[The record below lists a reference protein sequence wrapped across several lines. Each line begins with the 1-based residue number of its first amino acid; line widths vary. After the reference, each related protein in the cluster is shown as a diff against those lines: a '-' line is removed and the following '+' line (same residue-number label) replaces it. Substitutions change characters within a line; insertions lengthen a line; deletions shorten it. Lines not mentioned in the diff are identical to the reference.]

1 MILSPACTSRL
12 ALLVPSK
19 DFECRLA
26 RCTQA
31 GLVTILCL
39 DSACNVL
46 ILLYLTFLLAS
57 GEGGPETLLG
67 SLKVTQQLE
76 DKKSKLSRFKD
87 KLDQGPGASPPSFPS
102 SCALAFLP
110 VTQEKCI

>member
-12 ALLVPSK
+12 AFLVPSK
-19 DFECRLA
+19 DLECRLT
-26 RCTQA
+26 RCTQT

-39 DSACNVL
+39 DSACQVL
-46 ILLYLTFLLAS
+46 ILLYLTFLLAA

-76 DKKSKLSRFKD
+76 
-87 KLDQGPGASPPSFPS
+87 
-102 SCALAFLP
+102 
-110 VTQEKCI
+110 EE

>member
-1 MILSPACTSRL
+1 MH
-12 ALLVPSK
+12 PSWP
-19 DFECRLA
+19 CNHPVS
-26 RCTQA
+26 
-31 GLVTILCL
+31 GLC
-39 DSACNVL
+39 SQRS
-46 ILLYLTFLLAS
+46 YLTLS
-57 GEGGPETLLG
+57 KGGPETLLG

-102 SCALAFLP
+102 SCALSFLP